1 MIAFITLCM
10 VVLPGM
16 LLVLIC
22 GLIEWLIGK
31 LDKQDKLLGW
41 YAGDTLGNARTVKEA
56 QRRKAG
62 CMGLREIIKIS
73 RAALVTTFWL
83 EKSITSAGCSIRLV
97 STAT

>member
-16 LLVLIC
+16 LLVLLC

-31 LDKQDKLLGW
+31 LDKQDKLLRW
-41 YAGDTLGNARTVKEA
+41 YAGDMLGNARTVKES

-62 CMGLREIIKIS
+62 
-73 RAALVTTFWL
+73 
-83 EKSITSAGCSIRLV
+83 
-97 STAT
+97 

>member
-56 QRRKAG
+56 QKA
-62 CMGLREIIKIS
+62 LYESQVKEIEELKDGIRDIIS
-73 RAALVTTFWL
+73 RAQNMV
-83 EKSITSAGCSIRLV
+83 K
-97 STAT
+97 

>member
-1 MIAFITLCM
+1 MNAILTLYL
-10 VVLPGM
+10 VLLPSL

-31 LDKQDKLLGW
+31 LDKQDKLLRW

-62 CMGLREIIKIS
+62 
-73 RAALVTTFWL
+73 
-83 EKSITSAGCSIRLV
+83 
-97 STAT
+97 